1 MSNYYFIYMMIID
14 ICIGKELDEVFS
26 NFMVIKIFFFLLLCF
41 FIIYVLLWLFYNV
54 L

>member
-26 NFMVIKIFFFLLLCF
+26 NFMVIKFFFFVVVFFYYLCF
-41 FIIYVLLWLFYNV
+41 IMVVL
-54 L
+54 

>member
-26 NFMVIKIFFFLLLCF
+26 NFMIIKFFIFVVVFFYYLCF
-41 FIIYVLLWLFYNV
+41 IMVVL
-54 L
+54 